1 MRATDKISVRA
12 MCLKAMDNGFA
23 AGSFSPRYLTNI
35 GPVLRAAQNQE
46 SPVIVQIS
54 QNELNRF
61 GCSCDAFAKEYRR
74 CKQELGI
81 RVPAALHL
89 DHTKDLGVI
98 REAVA
103 AGFDSVM
110 IDASEYELEKNISIV
125 REAVDY
131 AHRYGVE
138 VEAEIGK
145 ISSNDR
151 IETDSTSELYTD
163 PDEAARFVDETD
175 VDLLAVSVGTVH
187 GAYLARKPHIELKR
201 IAEIR
206 ERVQLPLVLHG
217 ASGVPADLVNAA
229 ITLPGGGVSKINIA
243 TDLEQAFL
251 KALGR
256 GESTTNQGVEDIGQ
270 EELKQAHQAVMLV
283 AEDKMEH
290 YLLSSGR
297 ALIFGKGADENCG
310 NH

>member
-35 GPVLRAAQNQE
+35 GPVLQAAQNQE

-125 REAVDY
+125 REAVAY

-243 TDLEQAFL
+243 TDLEQAFI

-256 GESTTNQGVEDIGQ
+256 GESTTNKGVEDIGQ
-270 EELKQAHQAVMLV
+270 EELKQAHRAVMLV
-283 AEDKMEH
+283 AEDKMKH

>member
-61 GCSCDAFAKEYRR
+61 GCSCDAFAKEYRK

-89 DHTKDLGVI
+89 DHTKDLGAI

-125 REAVDY
+125 REAVAY

-243 TDLEQAFL
+243 TDLEQAFFE
-251 KALGR
+251 GFGTR
-256 GESTTNQGVEDIGQ
+256 GIHYESRGGG
-270 EELKQAHQAVMLV
+270 H
-283 AEDKMEH
+283 
-290 YLLSSGR
+290 R
-297 ALIFGKGADENCG
+297 AGGTQTGPPGSDAG
-310 NH
+310 GGG